1 MSNDAV
7 LQETTNEIIKSGDI
21 TNKIYVDCSTVHPET
36 SAAVSKQITEAGGQF
51 VAGKHYFTFR
61 TNFNIAVKLIIHSPR
76 LWRRCDGRSR

>member
-21 TNKIYVDCSTVHPET
+21 KNKIYVDCSTVHPDT

-51 VAGKHYFTFR
+51 IAGKFISKR
-61 TNFNIAVKLIIHSPR
+61 QENAFNLTDP
-76 LWRRCDGRSR
+76 